1 MKVEDEPA
9 SVERER
15 LAEAPPPI
23 VATEVEQEVDFGRYG
38 KRVLARWW
46 LVLGAVIVGV
56 IVGYLVS
63 LGGGNVY
70 RATATV
76 YLGQPLSPGS
86 GFSQVQSL
94 ATNPSTARQIARSR
108 AVVNEVAEEVGIGA
122 ARLRSG
128 VSTRTV
134 SGAISNRGQNPLVEV
149 SVQGPWRE
157 QTAQAANLLAL
168 AVVDGVSDYVD
179 AKIANLEGQLE
190 SQGRELESIEAQ
202 IAANQAQID
211 AGELTDSERLL
222 ILNLSTILEQRRGQV
237 LADQAQTEQL
247 LTLATDVEQARVIS
261 EAAPVEVAARGARN
275 SMLVGGAIGLLIGLV
290 LALVWDPISERG
302 RRARAT

>member
-15 LAEAPPPI
+15 LAQTPPPI
-23 VATEVEQEVDFGRYG
+23 PEPEVEQEVDFGRYG
-38 KRVLARWW
+38 KRILARWW

-70 RATATV
+70 KATATV
-76 YLGQPLSPGS
+76 YLGQPLSPG
-86 GFSQVQSL
+86 GGSQVQSP

-108 AVVNEVAEEVGIGA
+108 AVVNEVADEVGVRA
-122 ARLRSG
+122 PRLRSG

-134 SGAISNRGQNPLVEV
+134 SGAIANRGQNPLVEV

-168 AVVDGVSDYVD
+168 AVVDGVSGYVD
-179 AKIANLEGQLE
+179 AKIVNFESQLE
-190 SQGRELESIEAQ
+190 SQSRELESIEAQ

-211 AGELTDSERLL
+211 AGELSDSERLL
-222 ILNLSTILEQRRGQV
+222 ILNLSTILEQRRAQV
-237 LADQAQTEQL
+237 LEDQVQTQQL

-275 SMLVGGAIGLLIGLV
+275 SMLVGGAIGLLVGLG
-290 LALVWDPISERG
+290 LALAWDPISER
-302 RRARAT
+302 RRRVQAA